1 MFFNLAWRNSKRNR
15 SENLIYFLTMVT
27 AVATFYI
34 VLSLGSQDVMRFL
47 EEIESD
53 AVNRLLTML
62 MPTVYLFSLLFVFF
76 LVIFA
81 NKYQLECRSRE
92 LGLYL
97 MFGMTKRHLFIQI
110 MAEGLITSLL
120 ALLGGLICGGFLSE
134 VISLATARL
143 VGRGIIAHQSSFS
156 VSAVLLTT
164 LGFLMIQVVALFIL
178 CGKLFNKEIH
188 QLLYGEMAKKQQVGK
203 MSGNLFSL
211 ILGAVVLTLAYWVIL
226 KYFMVAGGMMIIVA
240 VILGIVGTMLFI
252 RGLAGL
258 LSAAAASV
266 KRNTTHGLYIFTLR
280 QLHENIVHKYISIGV
295 ASILIMLTI
304 MLIADG
310 STRIMSYGNQMTRGS
325 SVYDFTVTGN
335 EATVEKYLSG
345 KQMQPYVADLSRMET
360 GTMKRPASVKANSF
374 IDWSGLREQVVLNLP
389 PEVEDP
395 VTQGATSYEFSPNQP
410 AALNLLGCIDTTGA
424 SPFLIPV
431 SSYNELLEAAG
442 EKTIVLGI
450 DEAVFYLNPDFQGST
465 KEETTTMLNQ
475 IAEDARANG
484 KVLIS
489 IDGLPITLIP
499 FVPMKGLTADEN
511 VKIITALIVSD
522 EVYSEYV
529 NPDTVTVYHN
539 FCIPSETVEAD
550 GLMVSIM
557 EARDLL
563 KPSGLYCESYLDNF
577 GRQLFYVISG
587 SYTTLYMGFMLLI
600 IACALL
606 ALQFLTQMRET
617 KARYATLS
625 ILGARREQMKRSIN
639 QQVLWYFLL
648 PLFPACISGT
658 VGICA
663 MQHYLY
669 SNMAKLQ
676 QSYPMLLV
684 MALVVVCM
692 LALYGVAIAR
702 TANREISKLNW
713 KPNAGYDA
721 VPLLDFENAVSQIM
735 SLSPDLILLD
745 INLPF
750 HSGFE
755 ICKEVK
761 AKQLGTVLILTA
773 RDKLQDEL
781 HALGLGADDYLT
793 KPCNTERLLARIK
806 NLLRRKEEQMQQGLL
821 NGGGF
826 LLDPNTFTLY
836 AGKKSYVLPQNEGKI
851 LLTLLKSSPNL
862 VSKSDL
868 FHVLWGTAEFIDE
881 NALQVNFTRLR
892 KTLREVGLDDRIET
906 VRGQGYRLKEQ
917 VEV

>member
-1 MFFNLAWRNSKRNR
+1 
-15 SENLIYFLTMVT
+15 
-27 AVATFYI
+27 
-34 VLSLGSQDVMRFL
+34 
-47 EEIESD
+47 
-53 AVNRLLTML
+53 
-62 MPTVYLFSLLFVFF
+62 
-76 LVIFA
+76 
-81 NKYQLECRSRE
+81 
-92 LGLYL
+92 
-97 MFGMTKRHLFIQI
+97 
-110 MAEGLITSLL
+110 
-120 ALLGGLICGGFLSE
+120 
-134 VISLATARL
+134 
-143 VGRGIIAHQSSFS
+143 
-156 VSAVLLTT
+156 
-164 LGFLMIQVVALFIL
+164 
-178 CGKLFNKEIH
+178 
-188 QLLYGEMAKKQQVGK
+188 
-203 MSGNLFSL
+203 
-211 ILGAVVLTLAYWVIL
+211 
-226 KYFMVAGGMMIIVA
+226 
-240 VILGIVGTMLFI
+240 
-252 RGLAGL
+252 
-258 LSAAAASV
+258 
-266 KRNTTHGLYIFTLR
+266 
-280 QLHENIVHKYISIGV
+280 
-295 ASILIMLTI
+295 
-304 MLIADG
+304 
-310 STRIMSYGNQMTRGS
+310 MTRGS

-389 PEVEDP
+389 PEVED
-395 VTQGATSYEFSPNQP
+395 
-410 AALNLLGCIDTTGA
+410 
-424 SPFLIPV
+424 PV

-606 ALQFLTQMRET
+606 ALQET

-713 KPNAGYDA
+713 KPNA
-721 VPLLDFENAVSQIM
+721 
-735 SLSPDLILLD
+735 
-745 INLPF
+745 
-750 HSGFE
+750 
-755 ICKEVK
+755 
-761 AKQLGTVLILTA
+761 
-773 RDKLQDEL
+773 
-781 HALGLGADDYLT
+781 
-793 KPCNTERLLARIK
+793 
-806 NLLRRKEEQMQQGLL
+806 
-821 NGGGF
+821 
-826 LLDPNTFTLY
+826 
-836 AGKKSYVLPQNEGKI
+836 
-851 LLTLLKSSPNL
+851 
-862 VSKSDL
+862 
-868 FHVLWGTAEFIDE
+868 
-881 NALQVNFTRLR
+881 
-892 KTLREVGLDDRIET
+892 
-906 VRGQGYRLKEQ
+906 
-917 VEV
+917 

>member
-1 MFFNLAWRNSKRNR
+1 MFFNLAWRNSKRSR

-47 EEIESD
+47 AEIESN

-97 MFGMTKRHLFIQI
+97 MFGMTKRRLFIQI
-110 MAEGLITSLL
+110 MAEGLITSML
-120 ALLGGLICGGFLSE
+120 ALLSGLICGGFLSE
-134 VISLATARL
+134 IISLATARL
-143 VGRGIIAHQSSFS
+143 VGRGIIAHHSSFS

-164 LGFLMIQVVALFIL
+164 LGFLIIQSVALFIL

-188 QLLYGEMAKKQQVGK
+188 QLLYVEMAKKQQAGK
-203 MSGNLFSL
+203 MGGNLFSL
-211 ILGAVVLTLAYWVIL
+211 ILGTAVLALAYWVIL
-226 KYFMVAGGMMIIVA
+226 RYFMSAGGMMIIVA
-240 VILGIVGTMLFI
+240 MISGIVGTMFFI

-280 QLHENIVHKYISIGV
+280 QLHENVVHKYISIGV

-304 MLIADG
+304 MLIVDG

-325 SVYDFTVTGN
+325 SVYDFTVTGD
-335 EATVEKYLSG
+335 ESTIEKYLSG
-345 KQMQPYVADLSRMET
+345 EQMQPYVADLSRMET
-360 GTMKRPASVKANSF
+360 GTMKRPASGEINSLL
-374 IDWSGLREQVVLNLP
+374 DWSGLREQVVLNLP
-389 PEVEDP
+389 PNVKDP
-395 VTQGATSYEFSPNQP
+395 AAQGAISYEFGSHQP
-410 AALNLLGCIDTTGA
+410 VALNLLGYIDTTGT
-424 SPFLIPV
+424 SSFLIPV
-431 SSYNELLEAAG
+431 SSYNELLDAAG
-442 EKTIVLGI
+442 EKAISLGSN
-450 DEAVFYLNPDFQGST
+450 EAVFYLNPDFSGST
-465 KEETTTMLNQ
+465 QEETTSMLDQ
-475 IAEDARANG
+475 IAKDAQANG
-484 KVLIS
+484 KALLS
-489 IDGLPITLIP
+489 IDGQPITLIP
-499 FVPMKGLTADEN
+499 SVPMKGLSADEN

-529 NPDTVTVYHN
+529 NPDTVTVYNN

-550 GLMVSIM
+550 GLMVAIM
-557 EARDLL
+557 EVRDLL
-563 KPSGLYCESYLDNF
+563 KPSGLYYESYLDNF

-617 KARYATLS
+617 KTRYATLS

-669 SNMAKLQ
+669 SDTAKLQ
-676 QSYPMLLV
+676 QSYPLLIV
-684 MALVVVCM
+684 MAIVVVFV

-713 KPNAGYDA
+713 KPN
-721 VPLLDFENAVSQIM
+721 S
-735 SLSPDLILLD
+735 
-745 INLPF
+745 
-750 HSGFE
+750 
-755 ICKEVK
+755 
-761 AKQLGTVLILTA
+761 
-773 RDKLQDEL
+773 
-781 HALGLGADDYLT
+781 
-793 KPCNTERLLARIK
+793 
-806 NLLRRKEEQMQQGLL
+806 
-821 NGGGF
+821 
-826 LLDPNTFTLY
+826 
-836 AGKKSYVLPQNEGKI
+836 
-851 LLTLLKSSPNL
+851 
-862 VSKSDL
+862 
-868 FHVLWGTAEFIDE
+868 
-881 NALQVNFTRLR
+881 
-892 KTLREVGLDDRIET
+892 
-906 VRGQGYRLKEQ
+906 
-917 VEV
+917 

>member
-27 AVATFYI
+27 AVAAFYI
-34 VLSLGSQDVMRFL
+34 VLALGSQDVMRFL

-97 MFGMTKRHLFIQI
+97 MFGMTKRRLFIQI

-120 ALLGGLICGGFLSE
+120 ALLVGLICGGFLSE

-143 VGRGIIAHQSSFS
+143 VDRGIIAHQSSFS

-203 MSGNLFSL
+203 MGGNLFSL
-211 ILGAVVLTLAYWVIL
+211 ILGTVILALAYWVIL

-266 KRNTTHGLYIFTLR
+266 KCNTTHGLYTFTLR

-335 EATVEKYLSG
+335 EATVEKCLSG

-360 GTMKRPASVKANSF
+360 GTMKRPASVDANSF

-395 VTQGATSYEFSPNQP
+395 ATQGAASYEFSSNQP
-410 AALNLLGCIDTTGA
+410 AALNLLGCIDTAGA

-442 EKTIVLGI
+442 EKAIVLGNG
-450 DEAVFYLNPDFQGST
+450 EAVFYLNPDFLGST

-475 IAEDARANG
+475 IAENAQANG

-499 FVPMKGLTADEN
+499 N
-511 VKIITALIVSD
+511 VT
-522 EVYSEYV
+522 
-529 NPDTVTVYHN
+529 
-539 FCIPSETVEAD
+539 
-550 GLMVSIM
+550 
-557 EARDLL
+557 
-563 KPSGLYCESYLDNF
+563 
-577 GRQLFYVISG
+577 
-587 SYTTLYMGFMLLI
+587 
-600 IACALL
+600 
-606 ALQFLTQMRET
+606 
-617 KARYATLS
+617 
-625 ILGARREQMKRSIN
+625 
-639 QQVLWYFLL
+639 
-648 PLFPACISGT
+648 
-658 VGICA
+658 
-663 MQHYLY
+663 
-669 SNMAKLQ
+669 
-676 QSYPMLLV
+676 
-684 MALVVVCM
+684 
-692 LALYGVAIAR
+692 
-702 TANREISKLNW
+702 
-713 KPNAGYDA
+713 
-721 VPLLDFENAVSQIM
+721 
-735 SLSPDLILLD
+735 
-745 INLPF
+745 
-750 HSGFE
+750 
-755 ICKEVK
+755 
-761 AKQLGTVLILTA
+761 
-773 RDKLQDEL
+773 
-781 HALGLGADDYLT
+781 
-793 KPCNTERLLARIK
+793 
-806 NLLRRKEEQMQQGLL
+806 
-821 NGGGF
+821 
-826 LLDPNTFTLY
+826 
-836 AGKKSYVLPQNEGKI
+836 
-851 LLTLLKSSPNL
+851 
-862 VSKSDL
+862 
-868 FHVLWGTAEFIDE
+868 
-881 NALQVNFTRLR
+881 
-892 KTLREVGLDDRIET
+892 
-906 VRGQGYRLKEQ
+906 
-917 VEV
+917 

>member
-27 AVATFYI
+27 AIATFYI

-62 MPTVYLFSLLFVFF
+62 MPTVHLFSLLFVFF

-389 PEVEDP
+389 PEVEDH

-450 DEAVFYLNPDFQGST
+450 DEAVFYLNPDFSGSAQ
-465 KEETTTMLNQ
+465 EETTSMLDQ
-475 IAEDARANG
+475 IAEDAQANG
-484 KVLIS
+484 KALLS
-489 IDGLPITLIP
+489 IDGQPITLVP

-713 KPNAGYDA
+713 KPNA
-721 VPLLDFENAVSQIM
+721 
-735 SLSPDLILLD
+735 
-745 INLPF
+745 
-750 HSGFE
+750 
-755 ICKEVK
+755 
-761 AKQLGTVLILTA
+761 
-773 RDKLQDEL
+773 
-781 HALGLGADDYLT
+781 
-793 KPCNTERLLARIK
+793 
-806 NLLRRKEEQMQQGLL
+806 
-821 NGGGF
+821 
-826 LLDPNTFTLY
+826 
-836 AGKKSYVLPQNEGKI
+836 
-851 LLTLLKSSPNL
+851 
-862 VSKSDL
+862 
-868 FHVLWGTAEFIDE
+868 
-881 NALQVNFTRLR
+881 
-892 KTLREVGLDDRIET
+892 
-906 VRGQGYRLKEQ
+906 
-917 VEV
+917 

>member
-120 ALLGGLICGGFLSE
+120 ALLGRTDLRRLFIRGNQPCYG
-134 VISLATARL
+134 TACRSRHNCTS
-143 VGRGIIAHQSSFS
+143 VKFS

-489 IDGLPITLIP
+489 IDGLPITLGIR
-499 FVPMKGLTADEN
+499 G
-511 VKIITALIVSD
+511 
-522 EVYSEYV
+522 
-529 NPDTVTVYHN
+529 
-539 FCIPSETVEAD
+539 
-550 GLMVSIM
+550 
-557 EARDLL
+557 
-563 KPSGLYCESYLDNF
+563 
-577 GRQLFYVISG
+577 GR
-587 SYTTLYMGFMLLI
+587 
-600 IACALL
+600 
-606 ALQFLTQMRET
+606 
-617 KARYATLS
+617 
-625 ILGARREQMKRSIN
+625 
-639 QQVLWYFLL
+639 L
-648 PLFPACISGT
+648 PNK
-658 VGICA
+658 A
-663 MQHYLY
+663 MQH
-669 SNMAKLQ
+669 
-676 QSYPMLLV
+676 
-684 MALVVVCM
+684 
-692 LALYGVAIAR
+692 
-702 TANREISKLNW
+702 
-713 KPNAGYDA
+713 
-721 VPLLDFENAVSQIM
+721 
-735 SLSPDLILLD
+735 
-745 INLPF
+745 
-750 HSGFE
+750 
-755 ICKEVK
+755 
-761 AKQLGTVLILTA
+761 
-773 RDKLQDEL
+773 
-781 HALGLGADDYLT
+781 
-793 KPCNTERLLARIK
+793 
-806 NLLRRKEEQMQQGLL
+806 
-821 NGGGF
+821 
-826 LLDPNTFTLY
+826 
-836 AGKKSYVLPQNEGKI
+836 
-851 LLTLLKSSPNL
+851 
-862 VSKSDL
+862 
-868 FHVLWGTAEFIDE
+868 GTASCPH
-881 NALQVNFTRLR
+881 
-892 KTLREVGLDDRIET
+892 
-906 VRGQGYRLKEQ
+906 
-917 VEV
+917 

>member
-27 AVATFYI
+27 AIATFYI

-266 KRNTTHGLYIFTLR
+266 KRKHKHTVYIFSLCGSYTK
-280 QLHENIVHKYISIGV
+280 NIVQQVYFKSV
-295 ASILIMLTI
+295 LQSILIMLTI

-499 FVPMKGLTADEN
+499 FVPMKGLTADE
-511 VKIITALIVSD
+511 T
-522 EVYSEYV
+522 
-529 NPDTVTVYHN
+529 
-539 FCIPSETVEAD
+539 
-550 GLMVSIM
+550 
-557 EARDLL
+557 
-563 KPSGLYCESYLDNF
+563 
-577 GRQLFYVISG
+577 
-587 SYTTLYMGFMLLI
+587 
-600 IACALL
+600 
-606 ALQFLTQMRET
+606 
-617 KARYATLS
+617 
-625 ILGARREQMKRSIN
+625 
-639 QQVLWYFLL
+639 
-648 PLFPACISGT
+648 
-658 VGICA
+658 
-663 MQHYLY
+663 
-669 SNMAKLQ
+669 
-676 QSYPMLLV
+676 
-684 MALVVVCM
+684 
-692 LALYGVAIAR
+692 
-702 TANREISKLNW
+702 
-713 KPNAGYDA
+713 
-721 VPLLDFENAVSQIM
+721 
-735 SLSPDLILLD
+735 
-745 INLPF
+745 
-750 HSGFE
+750 
-755 ICKEVK
+755 
-761 AKQLGTVLILTA
+761 
-773 RDKLQDEL
+773 
-781 HALGLGADDYLT
+781 
-793 KPCNTERLLARIK
+793 
-806 NLLRRKEEQMQQGLL
+806 
-821 NGGGF
+821 
-826 LLDPNTFTLY
+826 
-836 AGKKSYVLPQNEGKI
+836 
-851 LLTLLKSSPNL
+851 
-862 VSKSDL
+862 
-868 FHVLWGTAEFIDE
+868 
-881 NALQVNFTRLR
+881 
-892 KTLREVGLDDRIET
+892 
-906 VRGQGYRLKEQ
+906 
-917 VEV
+917 

>member
-345 KQMQPYVADLSRMET
+345 KQMQPYVADLSRRET
-360 GTMKRPASVKANSF
+360 GTMK
-374 IDWSGLREQVVLNLP
+374 
-389 PEVEDP
+389 
-395 VTQGATSYEFSPNQP
+395 QGATSYEFSPNQP

-713 KPNAGYDA
+713 KPNA
-721 VPLLDFENAVSQIM
+721 
-735 SLSPDLILLD
+735 
-745 INLPF
+745 
-750 HSGFE
+750 
-755 ICKEVK
+755 
-761 AKQLGTVLILTA
+761 
-773 RDKLQDEL
+773 
-781 HALGLGADDYLT
+781 
-793 KPCNTERLLARIK
+793 
-806 NLLRRKEEQMQQGLL
+806 
-821 NGGGF
+821 
-826 LLDPNTFTLY
+826 
-836 AGKKSYVLPQNEGKI
+836 
-851 LLTLLKSSPNL
+851 
-862 VSKSDL
+862 
-868 FHVLWGTAEFIDE
+868 
-881 NALQVNFTRLR
+881 
-892 KTLREVGLDDRIET
+892 
-906 VRGQGYRLKEQ
+906 
-917 VEV
+917 